1 MKLYRV
7 KVNGKVFEVEL
18 ESVSEVKGNVQA
30 TPVAPVTTPSASTGG
45 TNVVAPISG
54 KVLSVKVKVGDKVSK
69 GQTVA
74 VIEAMKLENEVP
86 STGEG
91 VVKEV
96 KVNNGDSVNNN
107 DVLIVLG

>member
-30 TPVAPVTTPSASTGG
+30 TPVAPVTSTPSAKG